1 MTEMRVDK
9 WLWAARFFKSRT
21 LAAAACDGGKVDV
34 NDQGGKPSRM
44 VRPGDRLTIM
54 SFTELDLKEAKGWE
68 PRVIVLDEQNNIV
81 NERGI

>member
-1 MTEMRVDK
+1 
-9 WLWAARFFKSRT
+9 
-21 LAAAACDGGKVDV
+21 
-34 NDQGGKPSRM
+34 
-44 VRPGDRLTIM
+44 M